1 MGMLAGLL
9 GCVFGLLG
17 ILTFVAIFVPLA
29 ALCAVV
35 GLFCCV
41 PNRSIAG
48 IGTSLLA
55 GVLSMIGFMVS
66 PTLWL
71 FAAGYIGPPN

>member
-17 ILTFVAIFVPLA
+17 ILTIEAIFVPLA

-41 PNRSIAG
+41 ADRNVAG

-55 GVLSMIGFMVS
+55 GVLSITGFMVS

-71 FAAGYIGPPN
+71 IAAGYIGALN